1 MKVAVLHEIGGIP
14 RYEDF
19 PDPVAGEG
27 EVIID
32 VKAVAVENVD
42 KAIAAGT
49 HYTSTNYLT
58 HLPMIPA
65 FDGIGALPDG
75 TLVGFGNIGSPYG
88 ALAEKAVVPRDSYI
102 PIPDGID
109 PAVATVLG
117 SAITGMSI
125 TTAAGF
131 VPGETVLVQ
140 GATGVAGR
148 LAVKVARLLG
158 AGRIVA
164 TGRDDEQLREVLAI
178 GADTVINT
186 AVPDEALTQAYT
198 DAKGDGYDIVVDY
211 LWGPA
216 HRDPAALADPA
227 VVRVRKT
234 DPGDPDRRVGRDRTH
249 PRRVEPAHLRRGDLR
264 RGQGPR
270 PADHGRGVRA
280 DRDVDAV
287 RRAHLRPGAG
297 PAERHRDRLA
307 ADRPQGQATRRG
319 AVAGSVRTAGSRRRR
334 TPAPPSHRP

>member
-1 MKVAVLHEIGGIP
+1 MKAAVLHEVGGIP
-14 RYEDF
+14 RHEDF

-27 EVIID
+27 EVIIN
-32 VKAVAVENVD
+32 VKAVAVESVD

-75 TLVGFGNIGSPYG
+75 TLVGFGNLSSPYG
-88 ALAEKAVVPRDSYI
+88 ALAETAVVPRDSYV

-186 AVPDEALTQAYT
+186 AVSDEALTQAYT
-198 DAKGDGYDIVVDY
+198 DAKGDGYDVVVDY
-211 LWGPA
+211 LWGRPTEILLRSLIPESFA
-216 HRDPAALADPA
+216 FGKPTRVIQIGESAGTGLTLGGSSLRTSGVEIYGAAKGLGSQTMAEVYGQIVTWTRSGELTFD
-227 VVRVRKT
+227 
-234 DPGDPDRRVGRDRTH
+234 
-249 PRRVEPAHLRRGDLR
+249 VEQVPLSDI
-264 RGQGPR
+264 
-270 PADHGRGVRA
+270 
-280 DRDVDAV
+280 
-287 RRAHLRPGAG
+287 
-297 PAERHRDRLA
+297 E
-307 ADRPQGQATRRG
+307 
-319 AVAGSVRTAGSRRRR
+319 TAWRR
-334 TPAPPSHRP
+334 TDLKGRRLVVVP

>member
-1 MKVAVLHEIGGIP
+1 MKAAVLHEAGGIP

-19 PDPVAGEG
+19 PDPVAGDG

-49 HYTSTNYLT
+49 HYASEKYIGRF
-58 HLPMIPA
+58 PVIPA

-75 TLVGFGNIGSPYG
+75 TLVGFGDIRPPYG
-88 ALAEKAVVPRDSYI
+88 ALAEKAVVPQGSYV

-109 PAVATVLG
+109 PAVVTVMA
-117 SAITGMSI
+117 SAVTAMSMKA
-125 TTAAGF
+125 AAGF

-164 TGRDDEQLREVLAI
+164 TGRDDNQLREVQAI

-186 AVPDEALTQAYT
+186 AVSDEALAQAYL
-198 DAKGDGYDIVVDY
+198 DARGDGYDVVVDY
-211 LWGPA
+211 LWGRPGEILLRA
-216 HRDPAALADPA
+216 LVPRSFAFGKPTRVVQIGESAGTELALAGSSLRTSGVEIYGAAKGLDPQTMDEVYQQIVTWTRSGELTFDVEKVPLSDIETA
-227 VVRVRKT
+227 WQRTDLKGRRLVVM
-234 DPGDPDRRVGRDRTH
+234 P
-249 PRRVEPAHLRRGDLR
+249 
-264 RGQGPR
+264 
-270 PADHGRGVRA
+270 
-280 DRDVDAV
+280 
-287 RRAHLRPGAG
+287 
-297 PAERHRDRLA
+297 
-307 ADRPQGQATRRG
+307 
-319 AVAGSVRTAGSRRRR
+319 
-334 TPAPPSHRP
+334 

>member
-1 MKVAVLHEIGGIP
+1 MKAAVLHEAGGIP

-19 PDPVAGEG
+19 PDPVAGDG

-49 HYTSTNYLT
+49 HYAGEKYIGRF
-58 HLPMIPA
+58 PVIPA

-75 TLVGFGNIGSPYG
+75 TLVGFGNIRLPYG
-88 ALAEKAVVPRDSYI
+88 ALAEKAVVPQGSYV

-109 PAVATVLG
+109 PAVVAVTA
-117 SAITGMSI
+117 SAVTAMSMK
-125 TTAAGF
+125 TAAGF

-164 TGRDDEQLREVLAI
+164 TGRDDDQLREVQAI

-186 AVPDEALTQAYT
+186 AVSDDALAQAYL
-198 DAKGDGYDIVVDY
+198 DARGDGYDVVVDY
-211 LWGPA
+211 LWGRPSEILLRA
-216 HRDPAALADPA
+216 LVPRSFAFGKPTRVVQIGESAGAELALAGSSLRTSGVEIYGAAKGLGPQTMEEVYQQIVTWTRSGELTFDVEKVPLREIETA
-227 VVRVRKT
+227 WQRTDLKGRRLVV
-234 DPGDPDRRVGRDRTH
+234 
-249 PRRVEPAHLRRGDLR
+249 
-264 RGQGPR
+264 
-270 PADHGRGVRA
+270 
-280 DRDVDAV
+280 
-287 RRAHLRPGAG
+287 
-297 PAERHRDRLA
+297 
-307 ADRPQGQATRRG
+307 
-319 AVAGSVRTAGSRRRR
+319 
-334 TPAPPSHRP
+334 TP

>member
-1 MKVAVLHEIGGIP
+1 MKAAVLHEAGGIP

-19 PDPVAGEG
+19 PDPVAGDG

-49 HYTSTNYLT
+49 HYASEKYIGRF
-58 HLPMIPA
+58 PAIPA

-75 TLVGFGNIGSPYG
+75 TLVGFGNIRLPYG
-88 ALAEKAVVPRDSYI
+88 ALAEKAVVPQGSYV

-109 PAVATVLG
+109 PAVVTVMA
-117 SAITGMSI
+117 SAITAMSMK
-125 TTAAGF
+125 AAGGF

-164 TGRDDEQLREVLAI
+164 TGRDDNQLREVQAI

-186 AVPDEALTQAYT
+186 AVSDEALAQAYL
-198 DAKGDGYDIVVDY
+198 DARGDGYDVVVDY
-211 LWGPA
+211 LWGRPSEILLRA
-216 HRDPAALADPA
+216 LVPRSFAFGKPTRVVQIGESAGTELALAESSLRTSGVEIYGAAKGLDPQTMDEVYQQ
-227 VVRVRKT
+227 VVTWTRSGELTFDVEKVPLSDIETAWQRT
-234 DPGDPDRRVGRDRTH
+234 DLKGRRLVVM
-249 PRRVEPAHLRRGDLR
+249 P
-264 RGQGPR
+264 
-270 PADHGRGVRA
+270 
-280 DRDVDAV
+280 
-287 RRAHLRPGAG
+287 
-297 PAERHRDRLA
+297 
-307 ADRPQGQATRRG
+307 
-319 AVAGSVRTAGSRRRR
+319 
-334 TPAPPSHRP
+334 